1 MADYSSLGLRVL
13 PYTITSVEGG
23 FAPRGRRGS
32 GFPIGPIGTGRAAAT
47 AEVGTTVERDVGG
60 EDREPRTPTTS
71 APSATP
77 ATSSLSGYVDA
88 IKDYIS
94 DRAEAYFGFPE
105 AVNPLTGTVRAT
117 VVSQQIQA
125 MMPSFFGPLME
136 LGYELNMA
144 NLSDI
149 ASKSQV
155 NKDYSTGL
163 MGNQLVGVKP
173 TADTIPGRIAGLFGF
188 DVEGYT
194 LSGNIGGFTNVDQDA
209 YEDALI
215 TSLLYNRPTA
225 YGPGRAVAMGLD
237 PQVTYSQIE
246 NKYNVATL
254 LGIDPFGPNP
264 SLATSGIFQGF
275 TVRGEGR
282 PDPTRG
288 GSIVGSYDP
297 FGNWSP
303 VTNPMSGYAFSNMP
317 AGTTKTGLE
326 KAGFSFF
333 DRPGGGFEVYSPD
346 TGWGKGG
353 GMGSP
358 HDNTATSQANQG
370 GGGFTSNKSAADFG
384 KADVA
389 SGGGRSEDKD
399 SGMGSSSGGGDYGG
413 GQEAR
418 GVAEGG
424 RIEYAPGGNVTN
436 GFTNKDP
443 DSVTEQESIADNRF
457 TSVKEGSFIVNQ
469 PTNEKYEGMLDSLVA
484 KAEKKVKNPKDAPMV
499 DVALSDGE
507 RHIEPEVV
515 AQIEKIKGKG
525 FLDKLND
532 KGKPEVQRRQAKYGG
547 GVGLNE
553 GGIAEIDRGFVSQVI
568 GPDSPKISGTPTSQG
583 SGFLDQ
589 PPPSIDDDLYFGR
602 RFGDI
607 KSAIQTVEIKGFEDN
622 PYIFTGI
629 KRKKAA
635 SSAFGPMQITAS
647 TLKDIK
653 TRSKF
658 YDMLGDEEKQYM
670 DLLIQQGDDKIN
682 IEKYRVMYRDGKK
695 VSTPDDIKKL
705 YGRYGT
711 GQINPNLHEK
721 HYDTIANI
729 TLMQKLQDHD
739 SLQKALASY
748 GEGTNYATKV
758 LRALK

>member
-13 PYTITSVEGG
+13 PYTIRSVEGG
-23 FAPRGRRGS
+23 FAPRGRRGR

-60 EDREPRTPTTS
+60 EDSAPTTPTPSTPSTPS

-88 IKDYIS
+88 IKDYVS
-94 DRAEAYFGFPE
+94 DRVESYFGFPT
-105 AVNPLTGTVRAT
+105 ALNPLTGTVRAT
-117 VVSQQIQA
+117 GASQAIGA
-125 MMPSFFGPLME
+125 MMPGIFGPLSE

-144 NLSDI
+144 NLTDI
-149 ASKSQV
+149 ASKSQ
-155 NKDYSTGL
+155 NKDYSAGL
-163 MGNQLVGVKP
+163 LGNQLVGVKP
-173 TADTIPGRIAGLFGF
+173 TADTIGGKIASALGF
-188 DVEGYT
+188 NVEGYT
-194 LSGNIGGFTNVDQDA
+194 LSGNIGSPPGIVSMSDYKDAITN
-209 YEDALI
+209 ALLSS
-215 TSLLYNRPTA
+215 TVTT
-225 YGPGRAVAMGLD
+225 YGPARSVAMGLS
-237 PQVTYSQIE
+237 PQATYGLPNITSA
-246 NKYNVATL
+246 VATDL
-254 LGIDPFGPNP
+254 YGWDTSAGGTGGIFGGYGGAF
-264 SLATSGIFQGF
+264 SGVATSIDSRTGLPVP
-275 TVRGEGR
+275 VR
-282 PDPTRG
+282 
-288 GSIVGSYDP
+288 
-297 FGNWSP
+297 
-303 VTNPMSGYAFSNMP
+303 AFDYK
-317 AGTTKTGLE
+317 TKTWTDTAKAPTFDVGKTARPGEFGYSGGQSAADLGSS
-326 KAGFSFF
+326 KAGAGIG
-333 DRPGGGFEVYSPD
+333 P
-346 TGWGKGG
+346 
-353 GMGSP
+353 GMGS
-358 HDNTATSQANQG
+358 ATGLGMETGRDPGTNSG
-370 GGGFTSNKSAADFG
+370 GGGGHTGGGASDGSEAQSDG
-384 KADVA
+384 YGGLGHA
-389 SGGGRSEDKD
+389 SGGR
-399 SGMGSSSGGGDYGG
+399 
-413 GQEAR
+413 
-418 GVAEGG
+418 V
-424 RIEYAPGGNVTN
+424 EYAPGGNVTN
-436 GFTNKDP
+436 GFVNKDP
-443 DSVTEQESIADNRF
+443 DSVNEQESIADNRF

-484 KAEKKVKNPKDAPMV
+484 KAEKKVKKPKDAPMV

-515 AQIEKIKGKG
+515 AQIEKMKGKG

-682 IEKYRVMYRDGKK
+682 IEKYRAMYRDGKK

-711 GQINPNLHEK
+711 GQIDPNLHKK

-748 GEGTNYATKV
+748 GEGPNYATKV

>member
-71 APSATP
+71 TPSATP

-105 AVNPLTGTVRAT
+105 ALNPLTGTVRAT
-117 VVSQQIQA
+117 GVSEHVKA
-125 MMPSFFGPLME
+125 MMPGFFGPLMD

-144 NLSDI
+144 NLTDI
-149 ASKSQV
+149 ASKSQ
-155 NKDYSTGL
+155 NKDYSVGL
-163 MGNQLVGVKP
+163 LNNQLVGVEP
-173 TADTIPGRIAGLFGF
+173 TADTIGGRIVNALGF
-188 DVEGYT
+188 NIDGYT
-194 LSGNIGGFTNVDQDA
+194 LSGMIGSPPGIVSMSDYTDAITN
-209 YEDALI
+209 ALLSS
-215 TSLLYNRPTA
+215 TVTT
-225 YGPGRAVAMGLD
+225 YGPARSVAMGLS
-237 PQVTYSQIE
+237 PQATYGLPDITSA
-246 NKYNVATL
+246 VATEL
-254 LGIDPFGPNP
+254 YGWDTSAGTGGILGGYGGAFSGVVTSIDPRTGLPTP
-264 SLATSGIFQGF
+264 
-275 TVRGEGR
+275 VR
-282 PDPTRG
+282 
-288 GSIVGSYDP
+288 
-297 FGNWSP
+297 
-303 VTNPMSGYAFSNMP
+303 AFNYE
-317 AGTTKTGLE
+317 TKTWSDTAKSPTFDVGLT
-326 KAGFSFF
+326 A
-333 DRPGGGFEVYSPD
+333 RPGEFGYSGGQSAADLGRSKSGAGIGPGMGST
-346 TGWGKGG
+346 TGLGMETGRDPGTNSGGDGGG
-353 GMGSP
+353 GMSDSGRSESDKGDP
-358 HDNTATSQANQG
+358 RGES
-370 GGGFTSNKSAADFG
+370 GF
-384 KADVA
+384 
-389 SGGGRSEDKD
+389 SGGGRW
-399 SGMGSSSGGGDYGG
+399 
-413 GQEAR
+413 A
-418 GVAEGG
+418 AGG

-436 GFTNKDP
+436 GFINKDP

-484 KAEKKVKNPKDAPMV
+484 KAEKKVKKPKDAPMV

-515 AQIEKIKGKG
+515 AQIEKMKGKG
-525 FLDKLND
+525 FLDKLNN

-553 GGIAEIDRGFVSQVI
+553 GGIAEIDRGFISQVI

-682 IEKYRVMYRDGKK
+682 IEKYRAMYRDGKK

-711 GQINPNLHEK
+711 GQIDPNLHEK

-748 GEGTNYATKV
+748 GEGPNYATKV

>member
-13 PYTITSVEGG
+13 PYTVTSVEGG

-94 DRAEAYFGFPE
+94 DRAESYFGFPE

-117 VVSQQIQA
+117 GVSEQIKG
-125 MMPSFFGPLME
+125 MMPGFFGPLMDI
-136 LGYELNMA
+136 GYELNMA

-155 NKDYSTGL
+155 NKDYSTAL

-173 TADTIPGRIAGLFGF
+173 TADTIPGRIAGALGF
-188 DVEGYT
+188 DIEGYT
-194 LSGNIGGFTNVDQDA
+194 LSGNIGGFTNVDMA
-209 YEDALI
+209 SYKEALVD
-215 TSLLYNRPTA
+215 TLLANRPTA

-237 PQVTYSQIE
+237 PQVTYSQRE
-246 NKYNVATL
+246 LKQDVATY

-326 KAGFSFF
+326 AAGFSFF
-333 DRPGGGFEVYSPD
+333 ERPGGQFEVYSPD

-353 GMGSP
+353 GKGSP
-358 HDNTATSQANQG
+358 FDNTATSQANQG
-370 GGGFTSNKSAADFG
+370 GGDGRGGNMSDNERSESDKSDPRGESGF
-384 KADVA
+384 
-389 SGGGRSEDKD
+389 SGGFR
-399 SGMGSSSGGGDYGG
+399 
-413 GQEAR
+413 A
-418 GVAEGG
+418 AGG

-436 GFTNKDP
+436 GFINKDP

-484 KAEKKVKNPKDAPMV
+484 KAEKKVKKPKDAPVV

-515 AQIEKIKGKG
+515 AQIEKMKGKG

-658 YDMLGDEEKQYM
+658 YDMLGDEERQYM

-682 IEKYRVMYRDGKK
+682 IEKYRAMYRDGKK
-695 VSTPDDIKKL
+695 ISTPDDIKKL

-748 GEGTNYATKV
+748 GEGPNYATKV